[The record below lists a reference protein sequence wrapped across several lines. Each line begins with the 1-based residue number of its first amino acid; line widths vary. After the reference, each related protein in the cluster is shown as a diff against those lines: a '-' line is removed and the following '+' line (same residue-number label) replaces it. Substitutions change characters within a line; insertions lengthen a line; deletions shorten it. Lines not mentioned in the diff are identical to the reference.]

1 MTLNNISK
9 WVLVGCVALGLAA
22 CSSPKPAPQ
31 LAKPPR
37 HMCDAYEAHIVGIKD
52 GMHKEAINYDYAKAN
67 NCPYDDSDINA
78 AYLKGYQSGRQ
89 MK

>member
-1 MTLNNISK
+1 MRLNNFSK
-9 WVLVGCVALGLAA
+9 WVLVGSVALGLAA

-31 LAKPPR
+31 PVKPR
-37 HMCDAYEAHIVGIKD
+37 HMCDSYTAHITGIKD
-52 GMHKEAINYDYAKAN
+52 AMHKEAIDYDYAKTN

-78 AYLKGYQSGRQ
+78 AYLKGYESGRQ

>member
-1 MTLNNISK
+1 MKLNNFIK
-9 WVLVGCVALGLAA
+9 LVLVGCVTLGLAA

-31 LAKPPR
+31 PVKPR
-37 HMCDAYEAHIVGIKD
+37 HMCDAYEAHIKGIKD
-52 GMHKEAINYDYAKAN
+52 GMHKEAINYDYAKSN